1 MPEEFDFSELR
12 KYLQGQM
19 DMGEEDLLLDEPWT
33 LTRKKTAVPAGV
45 RPANP
50 MPQMPKM
57 PPRPAAP
64 AFSQPSAPRNPA
76 PIPSATQPAFGAPAQ
91 PASQQSAFQ
100 QPGFGAAP
108 AAQSALGANPAAF
121 PQPAPARPAPVPLSQ
136 ADAGLTIAPRP
147 VKKTTAAYELAES
160 LNAFYDAL
168 KTDALYARATNIV
181 RYEGPEHPRLL
192 ILLAAPK
199 PGEPTGDFFKTPTG
213 EMLSRLFAS
222 LGYEPGTL
230 GVTFFY
236 KDAPRALSPIL
247 LASLRRMLTKELSFI
262 APEIMITFGEPLFY
276 DVFSKGK
283 NFNDLAGTA
292 LDFSGTKTVSL
303 VDAYAMTTD
312 KQLKWLTWKVHIPRS
327 GLFSAK

>member
-33 LTRKKTAVPAGV
+33 LTRKKPAVPAGAP

-50 MPQMPKM
+50 MPQM
-57 PPRPAAP
+57 RPANPAPFPQHSAP
-64 AFSQPSAPRNPA
+64 ANPA
-76 PIPSATQPAFGAPAQ
+76 PIPQQSSFPSNPAPFANQAQPAFQQSAFGAPA
-91 PASQQSAFQ
+91 PS
-100 QPGFGAAP
+100 AP
-108 AAQSALGANPAAF
+108 APR
-121 PQPAPARPAPVPLSQ
+121 PAPAPKL
-136 ADAGLTIAPRP
+136 DAGLTIAPRA
-147 VKKTTAAYELAES
+147 VKKTTAAYELADS
-160 LNAFYDAL
+160 IGAFYDAL
-168 KTDALYARATNIV
+168 KTDALYARAANVV

-199 PGEPTGDFFKTPTG
+199 PGEPAGAFFQSPTG
-213 EMLSRLFAS
+213 EMLVRLFGS
-222 LGYEPGTL
+222 LGYAPETL
-230 GVTFFY
+230 GVTYFY

-262 APEIMITFGEPLFY
+262 APEIMITFSEPLFY

-292 LDFSGTKTVSL
+292 LDFNGTKTVSL

-327 GLFSAK
+327 GLFTAAK

>member
-33 LTRKKTAVPAGV
+33 LTRKKSAVPAASPCPAIPAAQQMQS

-50 MPQMPKM
+50 APF
-57 PPRPAAP
+57 PPPSQAP
-64 AFSQPSAPRNPA
+64 ASPAPANPA
-76 PIPSATQPAFGAPAQ
+76 PPSFFSQPAFGAPAQ
-91 PASQQSAFQ
+91 PA
-100 QPGFGAAP
+100 PR
-108 AAQSALGANPAAF
+108 
-121 PQPAPARPAPVPLSQ
+121 PAPAPKL
-136 ADAGLTIAPRP
+136 DAGLTIAPRA
-147 VKKTTAAYELAES
+147 VKKTTAAYELVDS
-160 LNAFYDAL
+160 LGAFYDAL
-168 KTDALYARATNIV
+168 KTDALYARAANVV
-181 RYEGPEHPRLL
+181 RYQGPEHPRLL

-199 PGEPTGDFFKTPTG
+199 PGEPTGEFFKTPTG
-213 EMLSRLFAS
+213 EMLVRLFGS
-222 LGYEPGTL
+222 LGYAPDSL
-230 GVTFFY
+230 GITYFY

-292 LDFSGTKTVSL
+292 LDFNGTKTVSL
-303 VDAYAMTTD
+303 VDAYAMTND

-327 GLFSAK
+327 GLFAAAK

>member
-33 LTRKKTAVPAGV
+33 LTRKKPAVPAGTP

-50 MPQMPKM
+50 MPQMQ
-57 PPRPAAP
+57 RPA
-64 AFSQPSAPRNPA
+64 NPA
-76 PIPSATQPAFGAPAQ
+76 PFPQHSAPAQ
-91 PASQQSAFQ
+91 PAPS
-100 QPGFGAAP
+100 PR
-108 AAQSALGANPAAF
+108 
-121 PQPAPARPAPVPLSQ
+121 PAPAPKL
-136 ADAGLTIAPRP
+136 DAGLTIAPRA
-147 VKKTTAAYELAES
+147 VKKTTAAYELADS
-160 LNAFYDAL
+160 IGAFYDAL
-168 KTDALYARATNIV
+168 KTDALYARAANVV

-199 PGEPTGDFFKTPTG
+199 PGEAGSNFFQSPTG
-213 EMLSRLFAS
+213 EMLVRLFGS
-222 LGYEPGTL
+222 LGYAPETL
-230 GVTFFY
+230 GVTYFY

-262 APEIMITFGEPLFY
+262 APEIMITFSEPLFY

-292 LDFSGTKTVSL
+292 LDFNGTKTVSL
-303 VDAYAMTTD
+303 VDAYTMTTD

-327 GLFSAK
+327 GLFTAAK

>member
-1 MPEEFDFSELR
+1 MPEELNFSELR

-19 DMGEEDLLLDEPWT
+19 DMGEVDLLFDEPWT
-33 LTRKKTAVPAGV
+33 LTRKKSAAPAG

-50 MPQMPKM
+50 MPQM
-57 PPRPAAP
+57 RPAFP
-64 AFSQPSAPRNPA
+64 QRSAPLNPA
-76 PIPSATQPAFGAPAQ
+76 PFPTSA
-91 PASQQSAFQ
+91 QSAFQ
-100 QPGFGAAP
+100 QPAFSAP
-108 AAQSALGANPAAF
+108 AQSSSTPSFPSALGANPAAF
-121 PQPAPARPAPVPLSQ
+121 QQSAAPQPRPAPAPSAPKLDSAV
-136 ADAGLTIAPRP
+136 TIAPRA
-147 VKKTTAAYELAES
+147 VKKTTAAYELADS

-168 KTDALYARATNIV
+168 KTDALYARAANVV

-199 PGEPTGDFFKTPTG
+199 PGEIGGNFFQSPTG

-222 LGYEPGTL
+222 LGYDAASL
-230 GVTFFY
+230 GVTYFY

-262 APEIMITFGEPLFY
+262 APEIMMTFGEPLFY

-292 LDFSGTKTVSL
+292 LDFNGTKTVSL

-327 GLFSAK
+327 GLFAAK

>member
-33 LTRKKTAVPAGV
+33 LTRKKSAVPAGAP

-50 MPQMPKM
+50 MPQM
-57 PPRPAAP
+57 RPANPAPFPQHSAP
-64 AFSQPSAPRNPA
+64 ANPA
-76 PIPSATQPAFGAPAQ
+76 PIPQQSPFPSNPAPFANPAQSAFAAQSASQQPAFGAPAQ
-91 PASQQSAFQ
+91 PA
-100 QPGFGAAP
+100 PAP
-108 AAQSALGANPAAF
+108 R
-121 PQPAPARPAPVPLSQ
+121 PAPAPKL
-136 ADAGLTIAPRP
+136 DAGLTIAPRA
-147 VKKTTAAYELAES
+147 VKKTTAAYELADS
-160 LNAFYDAL
+160 IGAFYDAL
-168 KTDALYARATNIV
+168 KTDALYVRAANVV

-199 PGEPTGDFFKTPTG
+199 PGEPAGAFFQSPTG
-213 EMLSRLFAS
+213 EMLVRLFGS
-222 LGYEPGTL
+222 LGYAPESL
-230 GVTFFY
+230 GVTYFY

-262 APEIMITFGEPLFY
+262 APEMMITFGEPLFY

-283 NFNDLAGTA
+283 NFNELAGTA
-292 LDFSGTKTVSL
+292 LDFNGTKTVSL
-303 VDAYAMTTD
+303 VDAYAMTSD

-327 GLFSAK
+327 GLFTAAK

>member
-33 LTRKKTAVPAGV
+33 LTRKKPAVPAGAP

-50 MPQMPKM
+50 MPQMQ
-57 PPRPAAP
+57 RPA
-64 AFSQPSAPRNPA
+64 NPA
-76 PIPSATQPAFGAPAQ
+76 PFPQHSAPAQ
-91 PASQQSAFQ
+91 PA
-100 QPGFGAAP
+100 PAP
-108 AAQSALGANPAAF
+108 R
-121 PQPAPARPAPVPLSQ
+121 PAPAPKL
-136 ADAGLTIAPRP
+136 DAGLTIAPRA
-147 VKKTTAAYELAES
+147 VKKTTSAYELADS
-160 LNAFYDAL
+160 IGAFYDAL
-168 KTDALYARATNIV
+168 KTDPLYARAANVV

-199 PGEPTGDFFKTPTG
+199 PGETGSNFFQSPTG
-213 EMLSRLFAS
+213 EMLVRLFGS
-222 LGYEPGTL
+222 LGYAPESL
-230 GVTFFY
+230 GVTYFY

-262 APEIMITFGEPLFY
+262 APEIMITFSEPLFY

-283 NFNDLAGTA
+283 NFNDLAGTL
-292 LDFSGTKTVSL
+292 LDFNGTKTVSL

-327 GLFSAK
+327 GLFTAAK

>member
-33 LTRKKTAVPAGV
+33 LTRKKSAVPAGAP

-50 MPQMPKM
+50 MPQM
-57 PPRPAAP
+57 RPANPAPFPQHSAP
-64 AFSQPSAPRNPA
+64 ANPA
-76 PIPSATQPAFGAPAQ
+76 PIPQQSPFPSNPAPFANPAQSAFAAQSAFQHPAFGAPAQ
-91 PASQQSAFQ
+91 PA
-100 QPGFGAAP
+100 PAP
-108 AAQSALGANPAAF
+108 R
-121 PQPAPARPAPVPLSQ
+121 PAPAPKL
-136 ADAGLTIAPRP
+136 DAGLTIAPRA
-147 VKKTTAAYELAES
+147 VKKTTAAYELADS
-160 LNAFYDAL
+160 IGAFYDAL
-168 KTDALYARATNIV
+168 KTDALYARAANVV

-199 PGEPTGDFFKTPTG
+199 PGEPAGAFFQSPTG
-213 EMLSRLFAS
+213 EMLVRLFGS
-222 LGYEPGTL
+222 LGYAPESL
-230 GVTFFY
+230 GVTYFY

-262 APEIMITFGEPLFY
+262 APEMMITFGEPLFY

-283 NFNDLAGTA
+283 NFNELAGTA
-292 LDFSGTKTVSL
+292 LDFNGTKTVSL
-303 VDAYAMTTD
+303 VDAYAMTSD

-327 GLFSAK
+327 GLFTAAK

>member
-1 MPEEFDFSELR
+1 MPEEYDFSELR

-33 LTRKKTAVPAGV
+33 LTRKKSAAPAG

-50 MPQMPKM
+50 MPQM
-57 PPRPAAP
+57 RPAAP
-64 AFSQPSAPRNPA
+64 AFPQRSAPLNPA
-76 PIPSATQPAFGAPAQ
+76 PIPSPAQSAFQAPAQ
-91 PASQQSAFQ
+91 PAFQTPAQPAPFANPATSAFQ
-100 QPGFGAAP
+100 QPAV
-108 AAQSALGANPAAF
+108 
-121 PQPAPARPAPVPLSQ
+121 PQRPAPAPKPV
-136 ADAGLTIAPRP
+136 ADAAVTIAPRA
-147 VKKTTAAYELAES
+147 VKKTTAAYELADS
-160 LNAFYDAL
+160 LDAFYGAL
-168 KTDALYARATNIV
+168 KTDALYARAANVV

-199 PGEPTGDFFKTPTG
+199 PGEIGGNFFQSPTG
-213 EMLSRLFAS
+213 EMLVRLFGS
-222 LGYEPGTL
+222 LGYAPESL
-230 GVTFFY
+230 GVTYFY

-262 APEIMITFGEPLFY
+262 APEIMMTFGEPLFY

-292 LDFSGTKTVSL
+292 LDFNGTKTISL
-303 VDAYAMTTD
+303 VDAYAMTSD

-327 GLFSAK
+327 GLFTVK

>member
-33 LTRKKTAVPAGV
+33 LARKKSAVPAGAP
-45 RPANP
+45 RPASP
-50 MPQMPKM
+50 MMPQMQ
-57 PPRPAAP
+57 PRPAAP
-64 AFSQPSAPRNPA
+64 SFPQQSAPMNSA
-76 PIPSATQPAFGAPAQ
+76 PFPNSTPPAFGAPAQ
-91 PASQQSAFQ
+91 SAFQQSAFQ
-100 QPGFGAAP
+100 AP
-108 AAQSALGANPAAF
+108 A
-121 PQPAPARPAPVPLSQ
+121 QPAPAPRPTPAPKL
-136 ADAGLTIAPRP
+136 DAGLTIAPRA
-147 VKKTTAAYELAES
+147 VKKTTAAYELADS
-160 LNAFYDAL
+160 IGAFYDAL
-168 KTDALYARATNIV
+168 KTDALYARTANVV

-199 PGEPTGDFFKTPTG
+199 PGEPTGNFFKSPTG
-213 EMLSRLFAS
+213 EMLVRLFGS
-222 LGYEPGTL
+222 LGYAPESL
-230 GVTFFY
+230 GVTYFY

-262 APEIMITFGEPLFY
+262 APEIMMTFGEPLFY

-292 LDFSGTKTVSL
+292 LDFNGTKTVSL

-327 GLFSAK
+327 GLFAAAK

>member
-1 MPEEFDFSELR
+1 MPEEYDFSELR

-33 LTRKKTAVPAGV
+33 LTRKKSAAPAG

-50 MPQMPKM
+50 MPQM
-57 PPRPAAP
+57 RPAAP
-64 AFSQPSAPRNPA
+64 AFPQRSAPLNPA
-76 PIPSATQPAFGAPAQ
+76 PIPSPAQSAFQAPAQ
-91 PASQQSAFQ
+91 PTFQTPAQPAPFANPATSAFQ
-100 QPGFGAAP
+100 QPAV
-108 AAQSALGANPAAF
+108 
-121 PQPAPARPAPVPLSQ
+121 PQRPAPAPKPV
-136 ADAGLTIAPRP
+136 ADAAVTIAPRA
-147 VKKTTAAYELAES
+147 VKKTTAAYELADS
-160 LNAFYDAL
+160 LDAFYGAL
-168 KTDALYARATNIV
+168 KTDALYARAANVV

-199 PGEPTGDFFKTPTG
+199 PGEIGGNFFQSPTG
-213 EMLSRLFAS
+213 EMLVRLFGS
-222 LGYEPGTL
+222 LGYAPESL
-230 GVTFFY
+230 GVTYFY

-262 APEIMITFGEPLFY
+262 APEIMMTFGEPLFY

-292 LDFSGTKTVSL
+292 LDFNGTKTISL
-303 VDAYAMTTD
+303 VDAYAMTSD

-327 GLFSAK
+327 GLFTAK

>member
-33 LTRKKTAVPAGV
+33 LTRKKAVPAGV
-45 RPANP
+45 RLANP
-50 MPQMPKM
+50 MPQMQ
-57 PPRPAAP
+57 PR
-64 AFSQPSAPRNPA
+64 SSNPA
-76 PIPSATQPAFGAPAQ
+76 PFPQRSAPANPAPFPAQSKAPANPAPFPASPAPFANPTQPAFQQSAFGAPAQ
-91 PASQQSAFQ
+91 T
-100 QPGFGAAP
+100 AP
-108 AAQSALGANPAAF
+108 SPR
-121 PQPAPARPAPVPLSQ
+121 PAPAPKL
-136 ADAGLTIAPRP
+136 DAGLTIAPRA
-147 VKKTTAAYELAES
+147 VKKTTAAYELADS

-168 KTDALYARATNIV
+168 KTDALYARAANVV

-192 ILLAAPK
+192 VLLAAPK
-199 PGEPTGDFFKTPTG
+199 PGEPTGNFFQSPTG

-222 LGYEPGTL
+222 LGYDAGSL
-230 GVTFFY
+230 GVTYFY

-292 LDFSGTKTVSL
+292 LDFNGTKTVSL
-303 VDAYAMTTD
+303 VDAYAMTSD

-327 GLFSAK
+327 GLFSAAK

>member
-19 DMGEEDLLLDEPWT
+19 DMGEEDLLLDEPWA
-33 LTRKKTAVPAGV
+33 LTRKKSAVPAGNP
-45 RPANP
+45 RPAIP
-50 MPQMPKM
+50 AMPQM
-57 PPRPAAP
+57 RSAAP
-64 AFSQPSAPRNPA
+64 AFSQPSAPVNSA
-76 PIPSATQPAFGAPAQ
+76 PFPNSAQPAFGVPA
-91 PASQQSAFQ
+91 QSAFQ
-100 QPGFGAAP
+100 QPTP
-108 AAQSALGANPAAF
+108 AASL
-121 PQPAPARPAPVPLSQ
+121 ARPAPAPKPQLDS
-136 ADAGLTIAPRP
+136 AMTIAPRA
-147 VKKTTAAYELAES
+147 VKKTTAAYELADS
-160 LNAFYDAL
+160 LGAFYEAL
-168 KTDALYARATNIV
+168 KTDALYARTTNVV

-192 ILLAAPK
+192 ILLASPK
-199 PGEPTGDFFKTPTG
+199 PGEPTGNFFQSPTG
-213 EMLSRLFAS
+213 EMIVRLFGS
-222 LGYEPGTL
+222 LGYAPETL
-230 GVTFFY
+230 GVTYFY

-292 LDFSGTKTVSL
+292 LDFNGTKTVSL

-327 GLFSAK
+327 GLFVAK

>member
-33 LTRKKTAVPAGV
+33 LTRKKSAVPAGSP
-45 RPANP
+45 RPAIP
-50 MPQMPKM
+50 AMPQM
-57 PPRPAAP
+57 RPAAS
-64 AFSQPSAPRNPA
+64 AFSQPSAPKNPA
-76 PIPSATQPAFGAPAQ
+76 PFPNSAPSAFQKPAQ
-91 PASQQSAFQ
+91 PAFSAPSAFQ
-100 QPGFGAAP
+100 QPASQP
-108 AAQSALGANPAAF
+108 S
-121 PQPAPARPAPVPLSQ
+121 PAPASKPQ
-136 ADAGLTIAPRP
+136 IDAAVTIAPRA
-147 VKKTTAAYELAES
+147 VKKTTAAYELVDS
-160 LNAFYDAL
+160 LNAFYDSL
-168 KTDALYARATNIV
+168 KADALYARASNVV

-199 PGEPTGDFFKTPTG
+199 PGEPTGNFFGTPTG
-213 EMLSRLFAS
+213 EMIVRLFGS
-222 LGYEPGTL
+222 LGYAPDSL
-230 GVTFFY
+230 GVTYFY

-283 NFNDLAGTA
+283 SFNDFAGTA
-292 LDFSGTKTVSL
+292 LDFNGTKTVSL
-303 VDAYAMTTD
+303 VDAYAMTAD

-327 GLFSAK
+327 GLFAAK

>member
-33 LTRKKTAVPAGV
+33 LTRKKSAVPAGAP

-50 MPQMPKM
+50 MPQM
-57 PPRPAAP
+57 RPANPVPFPQHSAP
-64 AFSQPSAPRNPA
+64 ANPA
-76 PIPSATQPAFGAPAQ
+76 PIPQQSPFPSNPAPFANPAQSAFAAQSAFQQPAFGAPAQ
-91 PASQQSAFQ
+91 PA
-100 QPGFGAAP
+100 PAP
-108 AAQSALGANPAAF
+108 R
-121 PQPAPARPAPVPLSQ
+121 PAPAPKL
-136 ADAGLTIAPRP
+136 DAGLSIAPRA
-147 VKKTTAAYELAES
+147 VKKTTAAYELADS
-160 LNAFYDAL
+160 IGAFYDAL
-168 KTDALYARATNIV
+168 KTDALYARAANVV

-199 PGEPTGDFFKTPTG
+199 PGEPAGAFFQSPTG
-213 EMLSRLFAS
+213 EMLVRLFGS
-222 LGYEPGTL
+222 LGYAPESL
-230 GVTFFY
+230 GVTYFY

-262 APEIMITFGEPLFY
+262 APEMMITFGEPLFY

-283 NFNDLAGTA
+283 NFNELAGTA
-292 LDFSGTKTVSL
+292 LDFNGTKTVSL
-303 VDAYAMTTD
+303 VDAYAMTSD

-327 GLFSAK
+327 GLFTAAK

>member
-33 LTRKKTAVPAGV
+33 LTRKKPAVPAGTP

-50 MPQMPKM
+50 MRQMQ
-57 PPRPAAP
+57 RPV
-64 AFSQPSAPRNPA
+64 NPA
-76 PIPSATQPAFGAPAQ
+76 PFPQHSAPAQ
-91 PASQQSAFQ
+91 PAPS
-100 QPGFGAAP
+100 PR
-108 AAQSALGANPAAF
+108 
-121 PQPAPARPAPVPLSQ
+121 PAPAPKL
-136 ADAGLTIAPRP
+136 DAGLTIAPRA
-147 VKKTTAAYELAES
+147 VKKTTAAYELADS
-160 LNAFYDAL
+160 IGAFYDAL
-168 KTDALYARATNIV
+168 KTDPLYARAANVV

-199 PGEPTGDFFKTPTG
+199 PGETGSNFFQSPTG
-213 EMLSRLFAS
+213 EMLVRLFGS
-222 LGYEPGTL
+222 LGYAPDSL
-230 GVTFFY
+230 GVTYFY
-236 KDAPRALSPIL
+236 KDAPRVLSPIL

-262 APEIMITFGEPLFY
+262 APEIMITFSEPLFY

-283 NFNDLAGTA
+283 NFNDLAGTL
-292 LDFSGTKTVSL
+292 LDFNGTKTVSL

-327 GLFSAK
+327 GLFTAAK

>member
-33 LTRKKTAVPAGV
+33 LTRKKSAAPAPARPANLMPQM

-50 MPQMPKM
+50 APFPQHS
-57 PPRPAAP
+57 AP
-64 AFSQPSAPRNPA
+64 ANPA
-76 PIPSATQPAFGAPAQ
+76 PIPQQSPFPSNPAPFANPAQSAFAAQSAFQQPAFGAPV
-91 PASQQSAFQ
+91 
-100 QPGFGAAP
+100 
-108 AAQSALGANPAAF
+108 
-121 PQPAPARPAPVPLSQ
+121 QPAPAPRPAPAPKL
-136 ADAGLTIAPRP
+136 DAGLTIAPRA
-147 VKKTTAAYELAES
+147 VKKTTAAYELADS
-160 LNAFYDAL
+160 IGAFYDAL
-168 KTDALYARATNIV
+168 KTDALYARAANVV

-199 PGEPTGDFFKTPTG
+199 PGEPAGAFFQSPTG
-213 EMLSRLFAS
+213 EMLVRLFGS
-222 LGYEPGTL
+222 LGYAPESL
-230 GVTFFY
+230 GVTYFY

-262 APEIMITFGEPLFY
+262 APEIMITFSEPLFY

-283 NFNDLAGTA
+283 NFNELAGTA
-292 LDFSGTKTVSL
+292 LDFNGTKTVSL

-327 GLFSAK
+327 GLFTAAK

>member
-1 MPEEFDFSELR
+1 MPEEYDFSELR

-33 LTRKKTAVPAGV
+33 LTRKKSAAPAG

-50 MPQMPKM
+50 MPQM
-57 PPRPAAP
+57 RPAAP
-64 AFSQPSAPRNPA
+64 AFPQRSAPLNPA
-76 PIPSATQPAFGAPAQ
+76 PIPSPAQSAFQAPAQ
-91 PASQQSAFQ
+91 PAFQTPAQPAPFANPATSVFQ
-100 QPGFGAAP
+100 QPAV
-108 AAQSALGANPAAF
+108 
-121 PQPAPARPAPVPLSQ
+121 PQRPAPAPKPV
-136 ADAGLTIAPRP
+136 ADAAVTIAPRA
-147 VKKTTAAYELAES
+147 VKKTPAAYELADS
-160 LNAFYDAL
+160 LDAFYGAL
-168 KTDALYARATNIV
+168 KTDALYARAANVV

-199 PGEPTGDFFKTPTG
+199 PGEIGGNFFQSPTG
-213 EMLSRLFAS
+213 EMLVRLFGS
-222 LGYEPGTL
+222 LGYASESL
-230 GVTFFY
+230 GVTYFY
-236 KDAPRALSPIL
+236 KDTPRALSPIL

-262 APEIMITFGEPLFY
+262 APEMMITFGEPLFY

-292 LDFSGTKTVSL
+292 LDFNGTKTISL

-327 GLFSAK
+327 GLFTAK

>member
-33 LTRKKTAVPAGV
+33 LTRKKPAVPAGAP

-50 MPQMPKM
+50 MPQMQ
-57 PPRPAAP
+57 RPA
-64 AFSQPSAPRNPA
+64 NPA
-76 PIPSATQPAFGAPAQ
+76 PFPQHSAPAQ
-91 PASQQSAFQ
+91 PA
-100 QPGFGAAP
+100 PAP
-108 AAQSALGANPAAF
+108 R
-121 PQPAPARPAPVPLSQ
+121 PAPAPKL
-136 ADAGLTIAPRP
+136 DAGLTIAPRA
-147 VKKTTAAYELAES
+147 VKKTTSAYELADS
-160 LNAFYDAL
+160 IGAFYDAL
-168 KTDALYARATNIV
+168 KTDALYARAANVV

-199 PGEPTGDFFKTPTG
+199 PGEAGSNFFQSPTG
-213 EMLSRLFAS
+213 EMLVRLFGS
-222 LGYEPGTL
+222 LGYAPETL
-230 GVTFFY
+230 GVTYFY

-262 APEIMITFGEPLFY
+262 APEIMITFSEPLFY

-283 NFNDLAGTA
+283 NFNDLAGTL
-292 LDFSGTKTVSL
+292 LDFNGTKTVSL

-327 GLFSAK
+327 GLFTAAK

>member
-33 LTRKKTAVPAGV
+33 LTRKKSVVSVGV

-50 MPQMPKM
+50 MP
-57 PPRPAAP
+57 PRPAASSF
-64 AFSQPSAPRNPA
+64 AQPSALKNP
-76 PIPSATQPAFGAPAQ
+76 PPFPNPAQ
-91 PASQQSAFQ
+91 PAFQKPAQPAFA
-100 QPGFGAAP
+100 PASAAP
-108 AAQSALGANPAAF
+108 PPSPS
-121 PQPAPARPAPVPLSQ
+121 PAPKPQLDSAI
-136 ADAGLTIAPRP
+136 TIAPRA
-147 VKKTTAAYELAES
+147 VKKTTAAYELADS
-160 LNAFYDAL
+160 LGSFYDAL
-168 KTDALYARATNIV
+168 KTDALYARAANVV

-192 ILLAAPK
+192 ILLASPK
-199 PGEPTGDFFKTPTG
+199 PGEPTGNFFQSPTG
-213 EMLSRLFAS
+213 EMIVRLFGS
-222 LGYEPGTL
+222 LGYAPETL
-230 GVTFFY
+230 GVTYFY

-292 LDFSGTKTVSL
+292 LDFNGVKTVSL
-303 VDAYAMTTD
+303 VDAYAMTAD

-327 GLFSAK
+327 GLFVAK

>member
-33 LTRKKTAVPAGV
+33 LTRKKSAVPAGAP

-50 MPQMPKM
+50 MPPM
-57 PPRPAAP
+57 PRPAAP
-64 AFSQPSAPRNPA
+64 AFSQPSAPKNPA
-76 PIPSATQPAFGAPAQ
+76 PFPNSAQPAFGAPAQ
-91 PASQQSAFQ
+91 SAM
-100 QPGFGAAP
+100 
-108 AAQSALGANPAAF
+108 GANPAAF
-121 PQPAPARPAPVPLSQ
+121 SQSAFPQSAPAAAPARPATPKPLS
-136 ADAGLTIAPRP
+136 DAGLTIAPRP
-147 VKKTTAAYELAES
+147 VKKTTAAYELADS
-160 LNAFYDAL
+160 IGAFYDAL
-168 KTDALYARATNIV
+168 KADALYARATTVV

-192 ILLAAPK
+192 VLLAAPK
-199 PGEPTGDFFKTPTG
+199 PGEPTGNFFQSPTG
-213 EMLSRLFAS
+213 EMLVRLFGS
-222 LGYEPGTL
+222 LGYAPESL
-230 GVTFFY
+230 GVTYFY

-262 APEIMITFGEPLFY
+262 KPEIMITSGEPLFY

-292 LDFSGTKTVSL
+292 LDFNGTKTVSL
-303 VDAYAMTTD
+303 VDAYAMTID

-327 GLFSAK
+327 GLFTAAK

>member
-33 LTRKKTAVPAGV
+33 LTRKKSAVPAGA

-50 MPQMPKM
+50 MPQMPS
-57 PPRPAAP
+57 RPA
-64 AFSQPSAPRNPA
+64 NPA
-76 PIPSATQPAFGAPAQ
+76 PFPQHSAPANPAPFPANPAPFATPAQ
-91 PASQQSAFQ
+91 PAFQ
-100 QPGFGAAP
+100 QPAFQAP
-108 AAQSALGANPAAF
+108 APSPR
-121 PQPAPARPAPVPLSQ
+121 PAPAPKL
-136 ADAGLTIAPRP
+136 DAGLTIAPRA
-147 VKKTTAAYELAES
+147 VKKTTAAYELADS
-160 LNAFYDAL
+160 IGAFYDAL
-168 KTDALYARATNIV
+168 KTDALYARAANVV

-199 PGEPTGDFFKTPTG
+199 AGEPTGNFFQSPTG
-213 EMLSRLFAS
+213 EMLVRLFGS
-222 LGYEPGTL
+222 LGYAPESL
-230 GVTFFY
+230 GVTYFY

-283 NFNDLAGTA
+283 NFNELAGTA
-292 LDFSGTKTVSL
+292 LDFNGTKTVSL

-327 GLFSAK
+327 GFFAAAK

>member
-1 MPEEFDFSELR
+1 MPEEYDFSELR

-33 LTRKKTAVPAGV
+33 LTRKKSAAPAG

-50 MPQMPKM
+50 MPQM
-57 PPRPAAP
+57 RPAAP
-64 AFSQPSAPRNPA
+64 AFPQRSAPLNPA
-76 PIPSATQPAFGAPAQ
+76 PIPSPAQSAFQSPAQ
-91 PASQQSAFQ
+91 PAV
-100 QPGFGAAP
+100 
-108 AAQSALGANPAAF
+108 
-121 PQPAPARPAPVPLSQ
+121 PQRPAPAPKPV
-136 ADAGLTIAPRP
+136 ADAAMTIAPRA
-147 VKKTTAAYELAES
+147 VKKTTAAYELADS

-168 KTDALYARATNIV
+168 KTDALYARAANVV

-192 ILLAAPK
+192 IMLAAPK
-199 PGEPTGDFFKTPTG
+199 PGEVGGNFFQSPTG
-213 EMLSRLFAS
+213 EMLVRLFGS
-222 LGYEPGTL
+222 LGYAPDSL
-230 GVTFFY
+230 GVTYFY

-292 LDFSGTKTVSL
+292 LDFNGTKTISL
-303 VDAYAMTTD
+303 VDAFAMTTD

-327 GLFSAK
+327 GLFATK

>member
-33 LTRKKTAVPAGV
+33 LTRKKSAVPAGAP

-50 MPQMPKM
+50 MPPM
-57 PPRPAAP
+57 PRPAAP
-64 AFSQPSAPRNPA
+64 AFSQPSAPKNPA
-76 PIPSATQPAFGAPAQ
+76 PFPASAQPAFGAPAQ
-91 PASQQSAFQ
+91 PA
-100 QPGFGAAP
+100 FGAAP
-108 AAQSALGANPAAF
+108 AA
-121 PQPAPARPAPVPLSQ
+121 APARPAPALNPQ
-136 ADAGLTIAPRP
+136 ADAGLTIAPRA
-147 VKKTTAAYELAES
+147 VKKTTAAYELADS
-160 LNAFYDAL
+160 IGAFYDAL
-168 KTDALYARATNIV
+168 KTDALYARATTVV

-199 PGEPTGDFFKTPTG
+199 PGEPTGNFFQSPTG
-213 EMLSRLFAS
+213 EMLVRLFGS
-222 LGYEPGTL
+222 LGYAPESL
-230 GVTFFY
+230 GVTYFY

-262 APEIMITFGEPLFY
+262 NPEIMITSGEPLFY

-292 LDFSGTKTVSL
+292 LDFNGTKTVSL

-327 GLFSAK
+327 GLFAAAK

>member
-33 LTRKKTAVPAGV
+33 LTRKKSAVPAGSP
-45 RPANP
+45 RPAIP
-50 MPQMPKM
+50 AMPQM
-57 PPRPAAP
+57 RPAAS
-64 AFSQPSAPRNPA
+64 AFSQPSAPKNPA
-76 PIPSATQPAFGAPAQ
+76 PFPNSAPSAFQKPAQ
-91 PASQQSAFQ
+91 PAFSAPSAFQ
-100 QPGFGAAP
+100 QPASQP
-108 AAQSALGANPAAF
+108 S
-121 PQPAPARPAPVPLSQ
+121 PAPASKPQ
-136 ADAGLTIAPRP
+136 IDAAVTIAPRA
-147 VKKTTAAYELAES
+147 VKKTTAAYELVDS
-160 LNAFYDAL
+160 LNAFYDSL
-168 KTDALYARATNIV
+168 KADALYARASNVV

-199 PGEPTGDFFKTPTG
+199 PGEPTGNFFGTPTG
-213 EMLSRLFAS
+213 EMIVRLFGS
-222 LGYEPGTL
+222 LGYAPESL
-230 GVTFFY
+230 GVTYFY
-236 KDAPRALSPIL
+236 KDTPRALSPIL

-292 LDFSGTKTVSL
+292 LDFNGTKTVSL
-303 VDAYAMTTD
+303 VDAYAMTAD

-327 GLFSAK
+327 GLFAAK

>member
-33 LTRKKTAVPAGV
+33 LTRKKSAVPAGNP
-45 RPANP
+45 RPAIPAKPQMRPAASAPANP
-50 MPQMPKM
+50 APFPN
-57 PPRPAAP
+57 PAQS
-64 AFSQPSAPRNPA
+64 AFSAPSAF
-76 PIPSATQPAFGAPAQ
+76 QKPAQ
-91 PASQQSAFQ
+91 PAFQQSAPAP
-100 QPGFGAAP
+100 QPNPAP
-108 AAQSALGANPAAF
+108 AAKPQLDAAM
-121 PQPAPARPAPVPLSQ
+121 
-136 ADAGLTIAPRP
+136 TIAPRA
-147 VKKTTAAYELAES
+147 VKKTTAAYELADS
-160 LNAFYDAL
+160 IGAFYDAL
-168 KTDALYARATNIV
+168 KADALYARAANVV

-199 PGEPTGDFFKTPTG
+199 PGEPIGNFFRTPTG
-213 EMLSRLFAS
+213 EMIVRLFGS
-222 LGYEPGTL
+222 LGFAPETL
-230 GVTFFY
+230 GVTYFY

-262 APEIMITFGEPLFY
+262 APEIMITFSEPLFY

-292 LDFSGTKTVSL
+292 LDFNGVKTVSL

-327 GLFSAK
+327 GFFTAAK

>member
-33 LTRKKTAVPAGV
+33 LTRKKSVVPAGA

-50 MPQMPKM
+50 MPPM
-57 PPRPAAP
+57 PPATP
-64 AFSQPSAPRNPA
+64 AFSQPSAPKNPA
-76 PIPSATQPAFGAPAQ
+76 PFPNSAPSAFPSPAQPASSAQPAFGANPAT
-91 PASQQSAFQ
+91 FQ
-100 QPGFGAAP
+100 QDASAA
-108 AAQSALGANPAAF
+108 L
-121 PQPAPARPAPVPLSQ
+121 ARPAQNPQPRPAPSPKL
-136 ADAGLTIAPRP
+136 DAGLTIAPRA
-147 VKKTTAAYELAES
+147 VKKTTAAYELADS
-160 LNAFYDAL
+160 IGAFYDAL
-168 KTDALYARATNIV
+168 KTDTLYARAANVV

-213 EMLSRLFAS
+213 EMLVRLFGS
-222 LGYEPGTL
+222 LGYTPETL
-230 GVTFFY
+230 GITYFY

-292 LDFSGTKTVSL
+292 LDFNGTKTVSL

-327 GLFSAK
+327 GLFATK